1 MQNRIFL
8 RTMLERFFDSAI
20 IKTATS
26 FVKFCKE
33 QGYFRQKELKFYKN
47 LPINNIEV
55 EQKLDNRYLFNGKLK
70 FENGKLL

>member
-1 MQNRIFL
+1 MQKRIFL

-20 IKTATS
+20 IKTAVS

-33 QGYFRQKELKFYKN
+33 QSYFRQKELKFYKN

-55 EQKLDNRYLFNGKLK
+55 EQKFDNRYLFNGKLK

>member
-1 MQNRIFL
+1 MQKRIFL
-8 RTMLERFFDSAI
+8 RTMLERFFGSAV
-20 IKTATS
+20 IKTAVS

-33 QGYFRQKELKFYKN
+33 QGYFKQKELKFYRN
-47 LPINNIEV
+47 LPINNIDV